1 MVQPARIESPPTR
14 EYRLKMSYE
23 EFLAWSDE
31 DTHAEWVEGE
41 VIVFMPPTIVH
52 QDIIGFVYML
62 ISQFVTFYDLGKTLQ
77 SPFEMRLVR
86 DHISREPDLAFI
98 ANDNLHRLDE
108 TRLEGPADL
117 VLEIVSKESV
127 TRDRRKKYHEY
138 AAAGVPEYW
147 VIDPRPQQKRAY
159 FYANTPARA
168 YQPILPDSEDRIHST
183 VLPGFWLREEW
194 LWQTP
199 FPSLNRLLYEII
211 GEAYNQRM
219 SEHLLETGGTAYVQR
234 MNERLLE
241 TSGEAYAQQMMKL
254 LLETGKEIS
263 AQQMIKLLLETGKE
277 TSAQQMIEQLRKR
290 GFLPPEEKE

>member
-1 MVQPARIESPPTR
+1 MVQPALVESPPTG

-41 VIVFMPPTIVH
+41 VIVFMPPKIVH
-52 QDIIGFVYML
+52 QKIAGFLNKLIGQYVDF
-62 ISQFVTFYDLGKTLQ
+62 FRLGEILQ
-77 SPFEMRLVR
+77 APFEMRLVR
-86 DHISREPDLAFI
+86 NHISREPDLAFI

-117 VLEIVSKESV
+117 VLEVLSKESV
-127 TRDRRKKYHEY
+127 TRDRQKKYHEY

-147 VIDPRPQQKRAY
+147 VIDPRPRQQHAY
-159 FYANTPARA
+159 FYANTPACE
-168 YQPILPDSEDRIHST
+168 YHPILPDSDGRIHST

-199 FPSLNRLLYEII
+199 FPHVADLLHEII

-219 SEHLLETGGTAYVQR
+219 SDHLLETGG
-234 MNERLLE
+234 
-241 TSGEAYAQQMMKL
+241 EAF
-254 LLETGKEIS
+254 
-263 AQQMIKLLLETGKE
+263 
-277 TSAQQMIEQLRKR
+277 AQQMIEQLRKR